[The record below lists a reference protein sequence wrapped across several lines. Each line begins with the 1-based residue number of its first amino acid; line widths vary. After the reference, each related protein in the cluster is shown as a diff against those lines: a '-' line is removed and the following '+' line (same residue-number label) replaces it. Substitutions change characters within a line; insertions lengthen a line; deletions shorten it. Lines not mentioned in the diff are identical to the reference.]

1 VFFSPTGLI
10 RRVLVNPRVGFLW
23 AGQVISQT
31 GDMVFQI
38 GLLWLVLEMTGRKD
52 LTGLAGAS
60 MFLPTLLFGL
70 LAGVLVDR
78 VSRRKLM
85 IIADAVRALL
95 VLAIPLAHRLDAL
108 SPALLVVVTFCVATC
123 AAAFNP
129 ARDALVP
136 RLAAPSE
143 LPHVNALIQTSWQVA
158 ILLGPAVAGLL
169 LSFTD
174 VIHLFSFDAVTYLVS
189 LAAIASI
196 SGRLRKTG
204 EAAAEKAEPV
214 FRQLRQGLAYVARDP
229 LMRMLV
235 FVTAIDNLILMGP
248 AIVGPPILVRDVL
261 GATDPR
267 AYAWVQA
274 ALAGGM
280 LVGAPFMATIGR
292 RLPLGKLMLFGVILD
307 GLTYA
312 PLFWADT
319 LPQIIGVVFVH
330 SLFIPLITVSRTT
343 LIQRHVPPEM
353 HGRMFSVIGVCVIGG
368 TALSSALTGVAA
380 EVMSIQTVYL
390 VIGVGA
396 AATALPG
403 FLSKAL
409 RRA

>member
-1 VFFSPTGLI
+1 MTSSPPGLL
-10 RRVLVNPRVGFLW
+10 RRLLVNPRVGLLW
-23 AGQVISQT
+23 LGQVVSQT
-31 GDMVFQI
+31 GDSVFQI
-38 GLLWLVLEMTGRKD
+38 GLLWLVLEMTGRNS
-52 LTGLAGAS
+52 LTGLAGAAL
-60 MFLPTLLFGL
+60 FLPTLLFGL

-85 IIADAVRALL
+85 IAADAVRALL
-95 VLAIPLAHRLDAL
+95 VLAIPLAHYLDAL
-108 SPALLVVVTFCVATC
+108 SPAVLLVVTLAVATC

-136 RLAAPSE
+136 HLAGPSE
-143 LPHVNALIQTSWQVA
+143 LPHANALIQTSWQVA
-158 ILLGPAVAGLL
+158 ILLGPVVAGLM
-169 LSFTD
+169 LSLTD
-174 VIHLFSFDAVTYLVS
+174 VVHLFSFDALTYLVS

-196 SGRLRKTG
+196 GGRLRRSG
-204 EAAAEKAEPV
+204 ERARERAEPV
-214 FRQLRQGLAYVARDP
+214 LRQLRQGLGYVARDP
-229 LMRMLV
+229 LLRMLV

-261 GATDPR
+261 HADDPR

-280 LVGAPFMATIGR
+280 LVGAPFMATLGR
-292 RLPLGKLMLFGVILD
+292 RLPLGKLMLWGVVLD

-319 LPQIIGVVFVH
+319 LPAIVAVIFFH

-343 LIQRHVPPEM
+343 LLQRHAPPEL
-353 HGRMFSVIGVCVIGG
+353 HGRLFSVIGVCVVGG
-368 TALSSALTGVAA
+368 TALSAALTGLAA

-390 VIGVGA
+390 VIGLGA

-403 FLSKAL
+403 FLSRAL

>member
-1 VFFSPTGLI
+1 MVFSPPALI
-10 RRVLVNPRVGFLW
+10 RRILVNPKVGFLW

-31 GDMVFQI
+31 GDSVFQI
-38 GLLWLVLEMTGRKD
+38 GLLWLVLEMTGRSS
-52 LTGLAGAS
+52 LAGLAGAS
-60 MFLPTLLFGL
+60 LFLPTLLFGL

-85 IIADAVRALL
+85 IAADAVRALL
-95 VLAIPLAHRLDAL
+95 VLAIPLAHYLDAL
-108 SPALLVVVTFCVATC
+108 SPALLVVITFAVATC

-136 RLAAPSE
+136 RLAGASD
-143 LPHVNALIQTSWQVA
+143 LPHANALIQTSWQVA
-158 ILLGPAVAGLL
+158 ILLGPAVAGVLL
-169 LSFTD
+169 TVTD
-174 VIHLFSFDAVTYLVS
+174 VVHLFSFDAVTYLVS

-196 SGRLRKTG
+196 GGRLRRTSD
-204 EAAAEKAEPV
+204 AAGEKAEPV
-214 FRQLRQGLAYVARDP
+214 LRELRRGLTYVARDP

-248 AIVGPPILVRDVL
+248 AIVGPPILVREVL
-261 GATDPR
+261 DASDPR

-280 LVGAPFMATIGR
+280 LVGAPFMATVGR
-292 RLPLGKLMLFGVILD
+292 RLPLGKLMLFGVVLD

-319 LPQIIGVVFVH
+319 LPQIVAVIFFH

-343 LIQRHVPPEM
+343 LIQRHVPPEL
-353 HGRMFSVIGVCVIGG
+353 HGRMFSVMGVCVIGG
-368 TALSSALTGVAA
+368 TAVSSAMTGIAA
-380 EVMSIQTVYL
+380 EWVSIQTVYL

-403 FLSKAL
+403 FFSKAL